1 MLDLYKSC
9 FQDYMG
15 AEHLVSDRQRVKAY
29 LNEELSTTT
38 LDDLMPWNYEPCGI
52 DSNYYRVSIRTIKE
66 SVISEDLLLDAFI
79 RSANSKKRPTV
90 DSWRDRLLDAF
101 IRSANSKKR
110 PTVDSWRD
118 RWHVIIGTI
127 DKMQLELPY
136 YQQDKAFIDSILSV
150 GRYAISHSPEYREA
164 YHPHYRIV
172 ERGIFERELK
182 PLIEHKYLQNK
193 NNDMDD
199 KKQIEQL
206 YKQMYQAMIQ
216 PKKQY
221 LHEIEN
227 GTLNYYSVEDDEIS
241 ITVNGTTAEM
251 TGRSRVNAAVYGGGR
266 HTWRLQ
272 MKSKLAKNDG
282 RWQFVES
289 KASTY

>member
-1 MLDLYKSC
+1 MIMKKTIFVVFAMLYAFTLSAQDIHGFVTKQMQTYPKSRLLDIYKSC

-15 AEHLVSDRQRVKAY
+15 AEHLVSDKQRVKAY
-29 LNEELSTTT
+29 LDEELQTTS
-38 LDDLMPWNYEPCGI
+38 LDDLMPWYYEACGI
-52 DSNYYRVSIRTIKE
+52 DSSYYRVSIRTIKE
-66 SVISEDLLLDAFI
+66 SVISEDL
-79 RSANSKKRPTV
+79 
-90 DSWRDRLLDAF
+90 LLDAF

-193 NNDMDD
+193 NNDM
-199 KKQIEQL
+199 
-206 YKQMYQAMIQ
+206 
-216 PKKQY
+216 
-221 LHEIEN
+221 
-227 GTLNYYSVEDDEIS
+227 NYYSVEDDEIS